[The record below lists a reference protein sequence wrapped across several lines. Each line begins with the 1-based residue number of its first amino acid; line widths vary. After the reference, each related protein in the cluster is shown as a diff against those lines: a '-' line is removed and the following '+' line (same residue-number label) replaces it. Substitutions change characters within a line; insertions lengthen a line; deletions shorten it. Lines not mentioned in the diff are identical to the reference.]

1 LLNPENGKLISVSFF
16 ANLFSLKPLNR
27 VILIISL
34 AIAMD
39 IDQRKI
45 ANIHSFYSDF
55 DEMSNHLLGLKEK
68 FPSGLIIPVYG
79 SDIKSPGLTKI
90 ISEINQCT
98 YLSKVFIALQT
109 QTPEDYDEALRL
121 SRSFKVP
128 CDVIWCNKP
137 DVLAVFEELKG
148 KGLDVTDLSGKG
160 KDVWIAMGIASI
172 DLFAFAV
179 HDADIVSYTKM
190 LPTRLLYP
198 VIEPNL
204 DFFFSKGYYA
214 RINQDTRKLYG
225 RIHRLFV
232 NPVLEV
238 LQEKLRYSKF
248 LTYLQSFSYPL
259 AGEIAMY
266 TDLATHLR
274 VPADWGLELGLLSEV
289 YRNASY
295 GRICQVDL
303 GFYDHRHKTING
315 NGLLKTAEDSF
326 VTLLRTLTETENVDV
341 SEPFLTSLQVAYRRL
356 AQDKIRQYHADATCN
371 RLAFDRH
378 EEEVNVDSL
387 CTVIK
392 SGGHKYLDNP
402 IKTQLPDWLRAMAA
416 MPNIR
421 EKLRDKAIEQ

>member
-1 LLNPENGKLISVSFF
+1 
-16 ANLFSLKPLNR
+16 
-27 VILIISL
+27 
-34 AIAMD
+34 MD

-45 ANIHSFYSDF
+45 ANIHNFYFDF
-55 DEMSNHLLGLKEK
+55 NEMSNQLLGYKEK
-68 FPSGLIIPVYG
+68 YPSGLIIPVYG
-79 SDIKSPGLTKI
+79 SDVKSPSLTNMV
-90 ISEINQCT
+90 SEINQCT
-98 YLSKVFIALQT
+98 YLSKIFIALHT
-109 QTPEDYDEALRL
+109 QTPEEYDEALRL
-121 SRSFKVP
+121 SRMFKVP

-137 DVLAVFEELKG
+137 EVLAVFEELKS
-148 KGLDVTDLSGKG
+148 KGLDVTGLSGKG

-198 VIEPNL
+198 VVEPKL

-214 RINQDTRKLYG
+214 RINPETRKLYG
-225 RIHRLFV
+225 RIYRLFI
-232 NPVLEV
+232 NPLLEV

-266 TDLATHLR
+266 TDIATHMR

-289 YRNASY
+289 YRNAAY

-303 GFYDHRHKTING
+303 GFYDHRHKEINS
-315 NGLLKTAEDSF
+315 NGLLKTAEDTLI
-326 VTLLRTLTETENVDV
+326 TLLRTLTETENVDI
-341 SEPFLTSLQVAYRRL
+341 SEPFLTSLQVSYRRL

-371 RLAFDRH
+371 RLVFDRH

-387 CTVIK
+387 CTVVK
-392 SGGHKYLDNP
+392 SGGQKYLENP
-402 IKTQLPDWLRAMAA
+402 IRTQLPDWLRAMAA